1 MTGEVYIHYGADAF
15 NPSHGFPVVKPHG
28 GLWASRKRASYGWAK
43 WCEENSFRDCAA
55 EPSFQFIMRNPEKVA
70 VIHNL
75 NDLRQLPMVRDVP
88 PGMWEEIDFVE
99 CLRRGIDAVELCWY
113 GEEYQDQRADDLYLA
128 LYGWDCDSI
137 VVLNPDAVIQI

>member
-1 MTGEVYIHYGADAF
+1 
-15 NPSHGFPVVKPHG
+15 
-28 GLWASRKRASYGWAK
+28 
-43 WCEENSFRDCAA
+43 
-55 EPSFQFIMRNPEKVA
+55 MRNPEKVA

-137 VVLNPDAVIQI
+137 VALNPDAVIQI

>member
-1 MTGEVYIHYGADAF
+1 M
-15 NPSHGFPVVKPHG
+15 
-28 GLWASRKRASYGWAK
+28 
-43 WCEENSFRDCAA
+43 
-55 EPSFQFIMRNPEKVA
+55 
-70 VIHNL
+70 
-75 NDLRQLPMVRDVP
+75 
-88 PGMWEEIDFVE
+88 E

>member
-1 MTGEVYIHYGADAF
+1 MGIEKTCVLRLGQMVRGEFLSGLRRRTLISVYH
-15 NPSHGFPVVKPHG
+15 
-28 GLWASRKRASYGWAK
+28 AK
-43 WCEENSFRDCAA
+43 
-55 EPSFQFIMRNPEKVA
+55 PEKVA

>member
-1 MTGEVYIHYGADAF
+1 MARTPSTRAMGFRWQTRNTPGQSPTEVYGHRENVRPTAGPNGARRIPFGIAPQ
-15 NPSHGFPVVKPHG
+15 NPHF
-28 GLWASRKRASYGWAK
+28 
-43 WCEENSFRDCAA
+43 
-55 EPSFQFIMRNPEKVA
+55 
-70 VIHNL
+70 
-75 NDLRQLPMVRDVP
+75 DLRQLPMVRDVP

>member
-1 MTGEVYIHYGADAF
+1 MGIEKTCVLRLGQMVRGEF
-15 NPSHGFPVVKPHG
+15 LS
-28 GLWASRKRASYGWAK
+28 GLRR
-43 WCEENSFRDCAA
+43 RTL
-55 EPSFQFIMRNPEKVA
+55 
-70 VIHNL
+70 IHNL